1 MSFAWWCS
9 GLSNTN
15 WTWSPSI
22 YPGIW
27 ILVGVFFFSYF
38 RFINPSIN
46 NKQSKYFLIGM
57 ILFWIF
63 TDWPIGPLGAGY
75 LLSLHILQYLIY
87 TFVVAPLLI
96 LSIPKDI
103 YEKIFNSKFAIIL
116 KNLFLPFLIINISL
130 VITHIPFIADSLK
143 ASQIGTMIIDLTWI
157 FSALLFWLWIDPKF
171 DRNHFIAFPLRIF
184 FVFALSILPAIPG
197 AFFVFNSYPIYATY
211 EFAVPMT
218 NLSPFEDQEIAGLI
232 MWAGSTPILLFWL
245 GRIFYIWEKN
255 EEQAT

>member
-63 TDWPIGPLGAGY
+63 TDWPIGPLGAWY

-103 YEKIFNSKFAIIL
+103 YDKIFNSKFV
-116 KNLFLPFLIINISL
+116 LI
-130 VITHIPFIADSLK
+130 
-143 ASQIGTMIIDLTWI
+143 
-157 FSALLFWLWIDPKF
+157 
-171 DRNHFIAFPLRIF
+171 
-184 FVFALSILPAIPG
+184 
-197 AFFVFNSYPIYATY
+197 
-211 EFAVPMT
+211 
-218 NLSPFEDQEIAGLI
+218 
-232 MWAGSTPILLFWL
+232 
-245 GRIFYIWEKN
+245 
-255 EEQAT
+255 

>member
-63 TDWPIGPLGAGY
+63 TDSPDLGLRPVLDFLNLKAKLPKPLISI
-75 LLSLHILQYLIY
+75 LSL
-87 TFVVAPLLI
+87 F
-96 LSIPKDI
+96 LS
-103 YEKIFNSKFAIIL
+103 EFN
-116 KNLFLPFLIINISL
+116 
-130 VITHIPFIADSLK
+130 
-143 ASQIGTMIIDLTWI
+143 IDL
-157 FSALLFWLWIDPKF
+157 
-171 DRNHFIAFPLRIF
+171 NMAFTE
-184 FVFALSILPAIPG
+184 S
-197 AFFVFNSYPIYATY
+197 
-211 EFAVPMT
+211 
-218 NLSPFEDQEIAGLI
+218 
-232 MWAGSTPILLFWL
+232 STSLC
-245 GRIFYIWEKN
+245 ES
-255 EEQAT
+255 